1 MPQPPTEV
9 CVTRRVVISEHF
21 LSLPPRKQYE
31 NGEQDEMSNALGT
44 ILQRIH
50 EETLDREVTFHGVTV
65 SAAVQ
70 IRVCMA
76 RLIAPFSEARR

>member
-50 EETLDREVTFHGVTV
+50 EETLDREV
-65 SAAVQ
+65 
-70 IRVCMA
+70 
-76 RLIAPFSEARR
+76 RRT